1 MHFYEA
7 DEEIKWKCKDYNMLL
22 LEVGYKE
29 EDRRI
34 VLEFLQCPD
43 TDAVFS
49 TDIYCV
55 NNLSFVRWV
64 LLLL

>member
-1 MHFYEA
+1 
-7 DEEIKWKCKDYNMLL
+7 MLP

-43 TDAVFS
+43 TDPVFS
-49 TDIYCV
+49 T
-55 NNLSFVRWV
+55 
-64 LLLL
+64 LLTFILLIILALLGRYYYYYKETEH